1 MLTELITVLRTSAS
15 KASSLFIS
23 RMSATGVYPV
33 KEDLAAYFKHPL
45 MYFTLGEVERANQ
58 ILSYIASKYLREEGD
73 FFSEEGGPKSEN
85 PAYQEFYAYIN
96 GWIIIAASKLNRE
109 DIIVPGL
116 AYLSALQD
124 LKTGGFYT
132 HNPKLKDGITDVIT
146 AAHIGLV
153 HLEAKK
159 IAEAIAAGNYL
170 CETLSIQ
177 PKLDSIFYLR
187 RDAAGSCIVEFP
199 KEETSICVI
208 NKFEPNQLYFMIA
221 YPISYLVELYKITK
235 DSKYIEAAREYAA
248 FALTCHESVFS
259 SEYSHKLAWAL
270 SELYK
275 FFPES
280 TYLEA
285 IKRIIDYFISIQ
297 DKDGLWFSD
306 DELKCYDQSAEIICW
321 FTKIR
326 NNLESKK
333 TGC

>member
-208 NKFEPNQLYFMIA
+208 NKFE
-221 YPISYLVELYKITK
+221 
-235 DSKYIEAAREYAA
+235 
-248 FALTCHESVFS
+248 
-259 SEYSHKLAWAL
+259 
-270 SELYK
+270 LYK

-333 TGC
+333 KLDAESRSVIERGFFGIVEELGAVEAAATVAAVTGAPRSGLK